1 MKKVFLI
8 IGGTMMFAVAVLGV
22 AISNK
27 REALFH

>member
-1 MKKVFLI
+1 MKKFILI

-27 REALFH
+27 KEAMFH